1 MSKHYYNYFYR
12 VVNLITEN
20 FYYGVHK
27 TSNLNDMYMGSGKYI
42 KNAIKKYGKENFKRE
57 ILKFFNTFE
66 EALDYEAKIVNDNVL
81 NDPKCYNLK
90 IGGKGGSAKGRISP
104 MKNKHHS
111 EITRKK
117 ISNSE
122 KGISK
127 NKGMRM
133 SDITKRKISLNNG
146 MRNNGYLVSGNK
158 NGMFNKTKEKNPNYN
173 TIWIYN
179 KDLNYTKR
187 IDKTLLDEYL
197 LKGWVKGRK
206 TKAA

>member
-197 LKGWVKGRK
+197 LRDG
-206 TKAA
+206 

>member
-206 TKAA
+206 TKAT

>member
-1 MSKHYYNYFYR
+1 
-12 VVNLITEN
+12 
-20 FYYGVHK
+20 
-27 TSNLNDMYMGSGKYI
+27 MGSGKYI

-197 LKGWVKGRK
+197 LRDG
-206 TKAA
+206 